1 MTAGD
6 TLHESTHAVRVMDAI
21 RARITAAGGWL
32 PFDAYMQIALYE
44 PGLGYYSAG
53 AHKLG
58 GAGDFTTAPEISA
71 LFGRCLAR
79 HCAEVLAITGG
90 EVLEL
95 GAGSGR
101 MACDLLSALHA
112 MDSLPDHYLI
122 LEVSAD
128 LR

>member
-1 MTAGD
+1 MTSGGS
-6 TLHESTHAVRVMDAI
+6 LHESAHAMALQGLL
-21 RARITAAGGWL
+21 RARIVAAGGWL
-32 PFDAYMQIALYE
+32 SFDEYMRIALYE

-90 EVLEL
+90 AALEL

-112 MDSLPDHYLI
+112 MDSLPDRYLI